1 VRAWLKAAGLRA
13 LRTFI
18 QTFAA
23 ALAVGT
29 TLTNA
34 PWADAL
40 SQAALAALLALL
52 GAASGLPELSEDQE
66 NQHHSSY

>member
-1 VRAWLKAAGLRA
+1 MKAWLKAAGLRA

-29 TLTNA
+29 TLANA
-34 PWADAL
+34 PWREAL

-52 GAASGLPELSEDQE
+52 GAASGLPELSDED
-66 NQHHSSY
+66 HL